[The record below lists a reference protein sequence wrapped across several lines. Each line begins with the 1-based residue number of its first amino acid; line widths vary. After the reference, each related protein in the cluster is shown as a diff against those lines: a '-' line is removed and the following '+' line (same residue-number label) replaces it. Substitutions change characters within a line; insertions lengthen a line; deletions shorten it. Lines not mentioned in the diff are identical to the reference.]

1 MLQNLKGKISVENKN
16 LVKNTGIVVGN
27 NIITLSKSIIL
38 SIGIPKLLSV
48 DDYAIY
54 KIFTLY
60 LSYAG
65 FFHYGFIDGVGVKYG
80 GNITELNS
88 GKSIRLFT
96 RVLLAIELI
105 TCIGLWC
112 LGLFL
117 NNSLERGL
125 ICLVGVYIV
134 FHNMNA
140 YFQLLFQLA
149 MKFKTYT
156 YSMSFFNIINLVLFF
171 LLFFYKWGNGYMC
184 VGILIISEMIVFLI
198 NLFLYPTAFWGK
210 AEPFRKNVGLVK
222 EIFAKGLPL
231 MLAGIVMTLIL
242 NLDRQFVLK
251 FFTKYQYAQYAFAY
265 SLVSLIS
272 TFVSALSLV
281 LYPMLKKS
289 GIDVLQKMYLNM
301 TFAIAVIIYG
311 FFILIPVLRLF
322 MRWFLP
328 NYVEAVEIFEFIY
341 PSLVCV
347 SIIKVVIANYFK
359 TLENTKLYFTI
370 SLIAFGISFG
380 ANILAYLLSE
390 NMLAIAIATTC
401 TCIIWY
407 YMCDIQLRR
416 IFSLNHKL
424 IYYIAFMSLICY
436 AMLFMKM
443 YVNNWWAIAF
453 YVGLFS
459 LTTYI
464 YYKKCKVVYL

>member
-1 MLQNLKGKISVENKN
+1 M
-16 LVKNTGIVVGN
+16 VGN
-27 NIITLSKSIIL
+27 NIITLLKGILL

-88 GKSIRLFT
+88 GRYIRLFT

-112 LGLFL
+112 LSFFL
-117 NNSLERGL
+117 NNNLERWL
-125 ICLVGVYIV
+125 IYLVGIYII

-156 YSMSFFNIINLVLFF
+156 YSMSLFNIINLGLFL
-171 LLFFYKWGNGYMC
+171 LLFFNKWGNGYVC

-198 NLFLYPTAFWGK
+198 NLFLYPTAIFGK
-210 AEPFRKNVGLVK
+210 TESFRKNIDLVK

-272 TFVSALSLV
+272 TFISALSLV
-281 LYPMLKKS
+281 LYPTLKRS
-289 GIDVLQKMYLNM
+289 GVNLLQKMYLNM
-301 TFAIAVIIYG
+301 TFVIAFIIYG
-311 FFILIPVLRLF
+311 FFVLIPVLRIF
-322 MRWFLP
+322 MNWFLP
-328 NYVEAVEIFEFIY
+328 NYVEAVGIFEFIY

-359 TLENTKLYFTI
+359 TLENTRLYFTI

-380 ANILAYLLSE
+380 ANILAYLLFK

-407 YMCDIQLRR
+407 YMCDTQLRR

-424 IYYIAFMSLICY
+424 IYYIVFMSLICY
-436 AMLFMKM
+436 VMLVIKM
-443 YVNNWWAIAF
+443 YINSWWAVAF
-453 YVGLFS
+453 YISLFS
-459 LTTYI
+459 LVTYI
-464 YYKKCKVVYL
+464 YYKRCRMVNL